1 MVLIGLFFS
10 PMKNV
15 ANPILDA
22 HGFRCHVGFLKS
34 AVYKSIIHIERILL
48 KYNVYIFLIIY
59 AKFNFEN
66 S

>member
-1 MVLIGLFFS
+1 MRFIKG
-10 PMKNV
+10 
-15 ANPILDA
+15 AI
-22 HGFRCHVGFLKS
+22 
-34 AVYKSIIHIERILL
+34 YKSIIHIEWILL